1 MLTPK
6 EERMLR
12 KYYSRAATSL
22 AFFLASLLSLVPW
35 VLSIMIGDIVFESPV
50 SNDLSIYSLLI
61 ILVLYM
67 GIFIYQVFS
76 VILGLRGKKW
86 AAVVEK
92 ARVAVAQKDYSSQA
106 SAVIALNALGSLMNF
121 SRNEKVRDAGDAAKI
136 AGGIVG
142 SVMIFG
148 MMSEARANIKKVAD
162 ALEIRLPSAKRQVLV
177 IAILP
182 LLLIIGTSIP
192 HYIQAAAYTNNAR
205 RVAYSAVGE
214 VAKSFQDVCGYVH
227 YDDPREDYRDY
238 GYSVWGYVKD
248 IGEDYNSYISVEID
262 NEGYVTEV
270 SYQHEVDIALSK
282 EENLDT
288 AQSNFAT
295 LNAAFRQADV
305 KVRSDNLLCEDL
317 IREDFRELFEENTY
331 YESLD
336 LEYEDLRMYVDYYT
350 EPEEEFDQYT
360 DPRIYVY
367 IRSIE

>member
-12 KYYSRAATSL
+12 KYYSRAATSM

-35 VLSIMIGDIVFESPV
+35 ILSIMIGDIVFESPE
-50 SNDLSIYSLLI
+50 SNEMSIYSLLI

-92 ARVAVAQKDYSSQA
+92 ARVAVTRKDYSAQA
-106 SAVIALNALGSLMNF
+106 SAVISLNALGSLMNL
-121 SRNEKVRDAGDAAKI
+121 SHNEKAKDVGDAAKI

-142 SVMIFG
+142 GIMIFG

-162 ALEIRLPSAKRQVLV
+162 ALGIWLPSAKRQVFV

-182 LLLIIGTSIP
+182 LLLIVGTSIP
-192 HYIQAAAYTNNAR
+192 HYMQAAAYTDNAKQ
-205 RVAYSAVGE
+205 VASQSVE
-214 VAKSFQDVCGYVH
+214 KVAQSLRNVCRYVH
-227 YDDPREDYRDY
+227 YDDPMEDYRDY
-238 GYSVWGYVKD
+238 GYSVWGYVRE
-248 IGEDYNSYISVEID
+248 IGEDYNSYICVDVD

-270 SYQHEVDIALSK
+270 SYRYEVNIALTK

-288 AQSNFAT
+288 VQSDFAT
-295 LNAAFRQADV
+295 LSAAFRAANV
-305 KVRSDNLLCEDL
+305 KVRSENLLCDAL
-317 IREDFRELFEENTY
+317 IRDDFRELFEEKTY
-331 YESLD
+331 YESFD
-336 LEYEDLRMYVDYYT
+336 LEYDDLRMSLDYYT
-350 EPEEEFDQYT
+350 DPEEEFNEYSS
-360 DPRIYVY
+360 PSIYVY
-367 IRSIE
+367 IRNMK

>member
-238 GYSVWGYVKD
+238 GY
-248 IGEDYNSYISVEID
+248 NSYISEEID

-295 LNAAFRQADV
+295 LSAAFRQADV

-336 LEYEDLRMYVDYYT
+336 LEYEDMRMYVDYYT